1 MHIDKQAGG
10 RMMISFTQ
18 QTNFFGNTNPQDLA
32 QKYGTPLYVYNE
44 KILRERMHRMAHL
57 ISYPGF
63 TANYSIKTNSNLSI
77 LKLALEEGLNAD
89 AMSPGEI
96 FFLLKAGFPPERIF
110 YVSNNV
116 SAEELQFAIDRGV
129 TVSLDSLSQLELFG
143 KINRGGR
150 CAVRLNPGVGAGH
163 HEKVVTAGK
172 KTKFAIAEADI
183 PEIRRIAAEYS
194 LRIIGVNQHIG
205 SLFMDGSPFIQAV
218 RHFLELALQ
227 FEDLE
232 FVDFG
237 GGFGIPYHKLAGEAE
252 FDLKSFGDELES
264 VVEEWSQKYGR
275 KVVFKSEPGRYIA
288 AEGGVILGTVHARK
302 KNSGITYIG
311 TDVGMNVLVRPSM
324 YDSWHDIELY
334 RDGEWIDDRT
344 GLEKVTVVGNIC
356 ESGDILAKDR
366 ELPVVREND
375 ILCVLDAG
383 AYGYSM
389 CSNYNNRLRPA
400 EVMIGIDGEARL
412 IRKRDT
418 LEGLLANFPEETI

>member
-1 MHIDKQAGG
+1 
-10 RMMISFTQ
+10 MISFTE
-18 QTNFFGNTNPQDLA
+18 NVRYFGDSNPQELLEM
-32 QKYGTPLYVYNE
+32 YGSPLYVYNE
-44 KILRERMHRMAHL
+44 GILRDRMRRMAHL

-63 TANYSIKTNSNLSI
+63 TANYSIKTNSNIEI
-77 LKLALEEGLNAD
+77 LKMALDEGLNAD

-96 FFLLKAGFPPERIF
+96 YVLLKAGFPKERIF

-116 SAEELQFAIDRGV
+116 SREELQYAIDQGV
-129 TVSLDSLSQLELFG
+129 TISLDSLSQLERYG
-143 KINRGGR
+143 EINRGGR

-183 PEIRRIAAEYS
+183 PSVKEIAARYD
-194 LRIIGVNQHIG
+194 LKIIGINQHIG
-205 SLFMDGSPFIQAV
+205 SLFMDGTPFLTAV
-218 RHFLELALQ
+218 SRFLDMAMQ
-227 FEDLE
+227 FQDLE

-237 GGFGIPYHKLAGEAE
+237 GGFGIPYHKLAGEKE
-252 FDLKSFGDELES
+252 FDLKLFGDALEAL
-264 VVEEWSQKYGR
+264 VEDWAGRYGR
-275 KVVFKSEPGRYIA
+275 KIVFKSEPGRYIA
-288 AEGGVILGTVHARK
+288 AEGGVILGTVQSK
-302 KNSGITYIG
+302 KQNSGITYVG

-324 YDSWHDIELY
+324 YDSWHDIEVY
-334 RDGEWIDDRT
+334 HGGQITDPENGC
-344 GLEKVTVVGNIC
+344 EKVTVVGNIC

-366 ELPVVREND
+366 DLPVIEEND

-400 EVMIGIDGEARL
+400 EVLIGLDGKSKL

-418 LEGLLANFPEETI
+418 FETLTENFL

>member
-1 MHIDKQAGG
+1 
-10 RMMISFTQ
+10 MISYTQ
-18 QTNFFGNTNPQDLA
+18 QTGFFGGTDPEALA
-32 QKYGTPLYVYNE
+32 QKFGTPLYVYNE
-44 KILRERMHRMAHL
+44 RILRERMHRMAHL
-57 ISYPGF
+57 ISFPGF

-77 LKLALEEGLNAD
+77 LKMALEEGLNAD

-96 FFLLKAGFPPERIF
+96 FVLRKAGFPKERIF

-116 SAEELQFAIDRGV
+116 SGDELRYAVDQGV
-129 TVSLDSLSQLELFG
+129 VVSLDSLSQLELFG

-172 KTKFAIAEADI
+172 KTKFAIAEADV
-183 PEIRRIAAEYS
+183 PEIKKIASKYD
-194 LRIIGVNQHIG
+194 LKIIGINQHIG
-205 SLFMDGSPFIQAV
+205 SLFMDGTPFLSAV
-218 RHFLELALQ
+218 QHFLELAMQ
-227 FEDLE
+227 FDDLE

-237 GGFGIPYHKLAGEAE
+237 GGFGIPYHKLSGEQE
-252 FDLKSFGDELES
+252 FDLKSFGDELEK
-264 VVEEWSQKYGR
+264 VVEDWSVRYGH

-288 AEGGVILGTVHARK
+288 AEGGVLLGKVHARK
-302 KNSGITYIG
+302 QNSGVTYVG

-324 YDSWHDIELY
+324 YDSWHDIEVY
-334 RDGEWIDDRT
+334 REGQWIDDSQ

-366 ELPVVREND
+366 ELPAVKEND
-375 ILCVLDAG
+375 VICVLDAG

-400 EVMIGIDGEARL
+400 EVLIGLDGEPRL
-412 IRKRDT
+412 IRRRDT
-418 LEGLLANFPEETI
+418 LEDLVSGFPECEQ